1 MYKLTVESGFSA
13 AHRLINYP
21 GACSNLHGHN
31 WKVKLTIS
39 SGELDEAGM
48 VIDLME
54 LKNYLDECLQQFDHH
69 LINKVEPFDAIN
81 PTSENLAR
89 FIYEWIGDRLPEKI
103 SIETVQV
110 LETENFS
117 VSYSAE

>member
-13 AHRLINYP
+13 AHRLVNYP

-39 SGELDEAGM
+39 ATELDDTGM

-69 LINKVEPFDAIN
+69 LINEVEPFDVTN

-89 FIYEWIGDRLPEKI
+89 YIYQWIRDRLPEKI
-103 SIETVQV
+103 GIETVQV
-110 LETENFS
+110 LETEDFA
-117 VSYSAE
+117 VSYCAD